1 MKKLGWLIL
10 AIPMLLIG
18 CTGDPQID
26 LLHAKQDEQ
35 ELETLRFILE
45 DEEKMNQSV
54 GVFFDHQVVVAVQV
68 HPLSKFRKEKIEKRI
83 SDQLKKKFPD
93 HDIFV
98 SSDLK
103 IMWEL
108 KDLVDQDPTE
118 ETLKKT
124 LADIQSLA
132 KEAT

>member
-10 AIPMLLIG
+10 GITLLLSG
-18 CTGDPQID
+18 CSGDKKID

-45 DEEKMNQSV
+45 DEEKMSESV

-83 SDQLKKKFPD
+83 SDELKKKFPD
-93 HDIFV
+93 HEVFV

-108 KDLVDQDPTE
+108 KDLVAQEPTDE
-118 ETLKKT
+118 KLKKT
-124 LADIQSLA
+124 LKDIQSLA
-132 KEAT
+132 KEET